1 MDADN
6 FFLALVDDWAWF
18 IAAAVFAIVELV
30 APGVLFIWIAA
41 AAATVG
47 VLTLLLDPPLL
58 VQLAIFAVLSVAFV
72 WASRRYLT
80 RSLVESDHPTL
91 NQRGAGYIGQI
102 FTVEQEIRNGRGK
115 LRVGDSLWLA
125 QGADAPAGAR
135 VKVVG
140 ADGSTLIVEP
150 AD

>member
-1 MDADN
+1 METDGSLLD
-6 FFLALVDDWAWF
+6 FLGDWVWF
-18 IAAAVFAIVELV
+18 IAAAAFAILELV
-30 APGVLFIWIAA
+30 VPGVLFIWIAA
-41 AAATVG
+41 AAAVVG
-47 VLTLLLDPPLL
+47 LLTLLLSPPLL

-80 RSLVESDHPTL
+80 RNPPESDHPTL
-91 NQRGAGYIGQI
+91 NQRGAGYIGQV
-102 FTVEQEIRNGRGK
+102 FAVEQEIRDGRGK

-125 QGADAPAGAR
+125 QGPDAPAGTR

-140 ADGSTLIVEP
+140 ADGSTLIVEL

>member
-6 FFLALVDDWAWF
+6 FFLTLVDDWAWF

-41 AAATVG
+41 AAAAVG

-80 RSLVESDHPTL
+80 RNLAESDHPTL

-115 LRVGDSLWLA
+115 LRVGDGLWLA

>member
-150 AD
+150 AG

>member
-6 FFLALVDDWAWF
+6 SFLALVDDWAWF
-18 IAAAVFAIVELV
+18 IAAAVFALVELV

-41 AAATVG
+41 AAAAVG

-80 RSLVESDHPTL
+80 RNLAESDHPTL

-102 FTVEQEIRNGRGK
+102 FTVEQEISNGRGK

>member
-18 IAAAVFAIVELV
+18 IAAAVFAIVELI

-41 AAATVG
+41 AAAAVG
-47 VLTLLLDPPLL
+47 VLTFLLDPPLL

-72 WASRRYLT
+72 WASRRYLA

-125 QGADAPAGAR
+125 QGADAPAGTR
-135 VKVVG
+135 VTVVG